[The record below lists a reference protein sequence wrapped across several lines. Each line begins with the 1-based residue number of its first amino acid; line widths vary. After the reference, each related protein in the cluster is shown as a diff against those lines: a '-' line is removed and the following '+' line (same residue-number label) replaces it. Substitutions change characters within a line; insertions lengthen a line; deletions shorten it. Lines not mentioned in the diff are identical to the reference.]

1 MFFVHESSIASVA
14 KILVQLTLKNALKK
28 YFLFTGVGIYPAL
41 TGVLGMNLPLIANL
55 FIFIVLVAMLAKIG
69 RDNGSLPRKVLAG
82 LIFGI
87 LFGLSLHTIYGSDSP
102 ILKASINWFNLV
114 GNGYVQLLQM
124 IVMPLVFA
132 SILSAVARLHNASA
146 LGKIS
151 VLTIG
156 VLLFTTA
163 ISALVGVFV
172 SWLFG
177 LNAGGLVQ
185 GATETARLAV
195 LQNNYVDKV
204 ASLSTPQ
211 LLLSFV
217 PKNPFADLTG
227 ASPTSIISVVI
238 FAAFLGV
245 AALHLVRDDKQK
257 GECVLAAIEVLQ
269 AWVMKLVRLIM
280 KLTPYGVMALMTK
293 VVASSNVNDI
303 IKLGS
308 FVLASYLGLAIM
320 FAVHALLL
328 SVNGVNPIRF
338 FHKVWPVITFAFTS
352 RSSAATIPLNVEAQ
366 TCRLG
371 VAESIASFSA
381 SFGATIGQNGCAGLY
396 PTMLAVMVAPTVGIN
411 PFDPLWIASLTAI
424 VTLSSAGVAGVGG
437 GATFAALIVLPTMGL
452 PVTLVAL
459 LISIEPLIDMGRTA
473 LNVNGSMTA
482 GILTSQWLR
491 QTDKMRLNSNTDN
504 ESTLPHH

>member
-1 MFFVHESSIASVA
+1 MD
-14 KILVQLTLKNALKK
+14 LPLTLNIVAFVVLLVLLSRFSRQNWSLSKK
-28 YFLFTGVGIYPAL
+28 VL
-41 TGVLGMNLPLIANL
+41 TG
-55 FIFIVLVAMLAKIG
+55 LVIG
-69 RDNGSLPRKVLAG
+69 V
-82 LIFGI
+82 
-87 LFGLSLHTIYGSDSP
+87 LFGLVLQLIYGENSAVV
-102 ILKASINWFNLV
+102 KESISWFSIV

-124 IVMPLVFA
+124 VVMPLVFV
-132 SILSAVARLHNASA
+132 SILSAVARLHNASS

-172 SWLFG
+172 TGLFG
-177 LNAGGLVQ
+177 LSAEGLVQ
-185 GATETARLAV
+185 GVQETARLSAI
-195 LQNNYVDKV
+195 QSNYVGKV
-204 ASLSTPQ
+204 ADLTVPQ
-211 LLLSFV
+211 LVLSFI

-245 AALHLVRDDKQK
+245 AALQLLKDDEVKGQRVLV
-257 GECVLAAIEVLQ
+257 AIDTLQ
-269 AWVMKLVRLIM
+269 SWVMKLVRLVM
-280 KLTPYGVMALMTK
+280 KLTPYGVLALMTK
-293 VVASSNVNDI
+293 VVAGSNLQDI

-308 FVLASYLGLAIM
+308 FVVASYLGLAIM
-320 FAVHALLL
+320 FGVHALLL
-328 SVNGVNPIRF
+328 SVNGINPMRF
-338 FHKVWPVITFAFTS
+338 FRKVWPVITFAFTS
-352 RSSAATIPLNVEAQ
+352 RSSAASIPLSVETQ
-366 TCRLG
+366 TRRLG
-371 VAESIASFSA
+371 VPESIASFAA

-411 PFDPLWIASLTAI
+411 PFDPLWIATLVGI

-437 GATFAALIVLPTMGL
+437 GATFAALIVLPAMGL

-482 GILTSQWLR
+482 GSLTSRWLGM
-491 QTDKMRLNSNTDN
+491 TDKRVLESDDN
-504 ESTLPHH
+504 AELAHR

>member
-1 MFFVHESSIASVA
+1 
-14 KILVQLTLKNALKK
+14 
-28 YFLFTGVGIYPAL
+28 
-41 TGVLGMNLPLIANL
+41 MNFPLIVN
-55 FIFIVLVAMLAKIG
+55 LVAFIALLLLVGKAG
-69 RDNGSLPRKVLAG
+69 RKGWSLSKKV
-82 LIFGI
+82 
-87 LFGLSLHTIYGSDSP
+87 LFGLVVGVLFGLALHTVYGEGSDVIKQSV
-102 ILKASINWFNLV
+102 SWFNLV

-132 SILSAVARLHNASA
+132 SILSAVARLHNASS

-163 ISALVGVFV
+163 ISAAVGVFV
-172 SWLFG
+172 TWLFG
-177 LNAGGLVQ
+177 LNASGLVQ
-185 GATETARLAV
+185 GVQETARLTAI
-195 LQNNYVDKV
+195 QTNYAGKV
-204 ASLSTPQ
+204 ADLSAPQ
-211 LLLSFV
+211 LLLSFI

-227 ASPTSIISVVI
+227 ANPTSIISVVI

-245 AALHLVRDDKQK
+245 AALQLLKDDAEK
-257 GECVLAAIEVLQ
+257 GQRVLKAIDTLQ
-269 AWVMKLVRLIM
+269 SWVMKLVRLIM

-293 VVASSNVNDI
+293 VVASSNLSDI

-328 SVNGVNPIRF
+328 SVNGVNPLRF
-338 FHKVWPVITFAFTS
+338 FRKVWPVITFAFTS
-352 RSSAATIPLNVEAQ
+352 RSSAATIPLSVEAQ
-366 TCRLG
+366 TRRLG
-371 VAESIASFSA
+371 VPESIASFAA

-411 PFDPLWIASLTAI
+411 PFDPLWIATLIGI

-437 GATFAALIVLPTMGL
+437 GATFAALIVLPAMGL

-482 GILTSQWLR
+482 GTLTSQWLK
-491 QTDKMRLNSNTDN
+491 QTDKQILLTDADN
-504 ESTLPHH
+504 EAELAQR

>member
-1 MFFVHESSIASVA
+1 MD
-14 KILVQLTLKNALKK
+14 LPLTLNIVAFVVLLVLLSRFSRQNWSLSKK
-28 YFLFTGVGIYPAL
+28 VL
-41 TGVLGMNLPLIANL
+41 TG
-55 FIFIVLVAMLAKIG
+55 LVIG
-69 RDNGSLPRKVLAG
+69 V
-82 LIFGI
+82 
-87 LFGLSLHTIYGSDSP
+87 LFGLVLQLIYGENSAVV
-102 ILKASINWFNLV
+102 KESISWFNII

-124 IVMPLVFA
+124 VVMPLVFV
-132 SILSAVARLHNASA
+132 SILSAVARLHNASS

-172 SWLFG
+172 TGLFG
-177 LNAGGLVQ
+177 LSAEGLVQ
-185 GATETARLAV
+185 GVQETARLSAI
-195 LQNNYVDKV
+195 QSNYVGKV
-204 ASLSTPQ
+204 SDLSVPQ
-211 LLLSFV
+211 LVLSFI

-245 AALHLVRDDKQK
+245 AALQLLKDDEVKGQRVLV
-257 GECVLAAIEVLQ
+257 AIDTLQ
-269 AWVMKLVRLIM
+269 SWVMKLVRLVM
-280 KLTPYGVMALMTK
+280 KLTPYGVLALMTK
-293 VVASSNVNDI
+293 VVAGSNLQDI

-308 FVLASYLGLAIM
+308 FVVASYLGLAIM
-320 FAVHALLL
+320 FGVHALLL
-328 SVNGVNPIRF
+328 SVNGINPLRF
-338 FHKVWPVITFAFTS
+338 FRKVWPVITFAFTS
-352 RSSAATIPLNVEAQ
+352 RSSAASIPLSVETQ
-366 TCRLG
+366 TRRLG
-371 VAESIASFSA
+371 VPDSIASFAA

-411 PFDPLWIASLTAI
+411 PFDPLWIATLVGI

-437 GATFAALIVLPTMGL
+437 GATFAALIVLPAMGL

-482 GILTSQWLR
+482 GSLTSRWLGL
-491 QTDKMRLNSNTDN
+491 TDKRVLESDDN
-504 ESTLPHH
+504 AELAHR

>member
-1 MFFVHESSIASVA
+1 MD
-14 KILVQLTLKNALKK
+14 
-28 YFLFTGVGIYPAL
+28 
-41 TGVLGMNLPLIANL
+41 LPLILN
-55 FIFIVLVAMLAKIG
+55 IVAFVLLLALLSRFG
-69 RDNGSLPRKVLAG
+69 RNSWSLSKKVLTG
-82 LIFGI
+82 LVIGV
-87 LFGLSLHTIYGSDSP
+87 LFGLVLQLIYGENSET
-102 ILKASINWFNLV
+102 LKTSISWFNIV

-124 IVMPLVFA
+124 IVMPLVFV
-132 SILSAVARLHNASA
+132 SILSAVARLHNASS

-172 SWLFG
+172 TGLFG
-177 LNAGGLVQ
+177 LSAEGLVQ
-185 GATETARLAV
+185 GVQETARLSAI
-195 LQNNYVDKV
+195 QSNYVGKV
-204 ASLSTPQ
+204 SDLSVPQ
-211 LLLSFV
+211 LLLSFI

-227 ASPTSIISVVI
+227 ANPTSIISVVI

-245 AALHLVRDDKQK
+245 AALQLLKDDEVK
-257 GECVLAAIEVLQ
+257 GQRVLAAIDTLQ
-269 AWVMKLVRLIM
+269 SWVMKLVRLIM
-280 KLTPYGVMALMTK
+280 KLTPYGVLALMTK
-293 VVASSNVNDI
+293 VVAGSNLQDI

-308 FVLASYLGLAIM
+308 FVVASYLGLAMM

-328 SVNGVNPIRF
+328 SVNGINPLRF
-338 FHKVWPVITFAFTS
+338 FRKVWPVITFAFTS
-352 RSSAATIPLNVEAQ
+352 RSSAASIPLSVETQ
-366 TCRLG
+366 TRRLG
-371 VAESIASFSA
+371 VPESIASFAA

-411 PFDPLWIASLTAI
+411 PFDPLWIATLVGI

-437 GATFAALIVLPTMGL
+437 GATFAALIVLPAMGL

-482 GILTSQWLR
+482 GSLTSRWLGL
-491 QTDKMRLNSNTDN
+491 TDKKVL
-504 ESTLPHH
+504 ESDEHAELAHR